1 MRFGLA
7 LFSFVFLSFVLIAC
21 DDTNQQ
27 DDESLSDNI
36 REQMEDIEE
45 DIESTREELQE
56 RLEDAEERIRE
67 ELEEFEGD
75 DSVTKEELEELRSRV
90 RETADKVR
98 EELRESDKDF
108 EVAMKS
114 LGKALEKIGD
124 ALHED
129 SDIEP
134 VDHRKLKDMLP
145 REVAGMER
153 YDTDGSSSSV
163 LGIRTSNVEA
173 KYEGPNSNMS
183 IKIVDLG
190 SISGAA
196 TVGLEFIDTSIDRE
210 YDHGFERTTEI
221 AGYPA
226 ILKFDDRGRHQRHE
240 AVIMVSERFV
250 VEIKA
255 EGSDLDNDIIE
266 EICDHISFRRL
277 ERLARN

>member
-1 MRFGLA
+1 MRFGLS
-7 LFSFVFLSFVLIAC
+7 LFSLLLLAFVLTAC
-21 DDTNQQ
+21 DDTKRY
-27 DDESLSDNI
+27 DEERLSDNI
-36 REQMEDIEE
+36 RDQMEDIEE

-56 RLEDAEERIRE
+56 RLDRAEERIRE

-75 DSVTKEELEELRSRV
+75 DTITKEELEELRTRIRESAERV
-90 RETADKVR
+90 REEMRDSER
-98 EELRESDKDF
+98 DF
-108 EVAMKS
+108 EVVMKN

-124 ALHED
+124 ALQED
-129 SDIEP
+129 SDIQP

-153 YDTDGSSSSV
+153 YDTDGSSNSV
-163 LGIRTSNVEA
+163 LGIRTSKIEA

-196 TVGLEFIDTSIDRE
+196 TVGLEFIDASVDRQ

-221 AGYPA
+221 DGYPA
-226 ILKFDDRGRHQRHE
+226 ILKFDDRGRTKRHE

-255 EGSDLDNDIIE
+255 EGRDLDNDIIE
-266 EICDHISFRRL
+266 QVVDHISLRRL
-277 ERLARN
+277 VRLARY